1 MAGYSIRFGMRDGK
15 TETMKT
21 RVCIV
26 VSSPMTIQAF
36 LQDQLRAMSALYK
49 MSVVANAPDGAFLKK
64 LNIRARFMG
73 VALERKVC
81 LLGDL
86 QALNGLLLF
95 FLRER
100 FQIVH
105 SITPKAGLL
114 GMGAAFFARVPVR
127 VHTFTGQVWATKSG
141 VARAVL
147 RFLDKLI
154 AGFAT
159 HVLVD
164 SYSQRKFL
172 VENGVVSQEKS
183 CVLGN
188 GSISGVNT
196 LRFRPNPEVR
206 RTFREKNKIPDKD
219 TVFVYVGRLKRDKGI
234 PELLAAF
241 ETIVKTNSSMWLL
254 LVGPDEENLGSLFQA
269 SPAIT
274 KTIMVGHS
282 SSPELYLAAS
292 DIFVLPSHREGFGS
306 SVIEAAACG
315 IPAVASRIYG
325 LTDAVVDG
333 ETGMFYEAGDVAGLT
348 SVMLQLGLNTELRQ
362 RLGSNARERAL
373 QSFSMEKMT
382 AHVMSFYSS
391 IVSHRSVAS

>member
-1 MAGYSIRFGMRDGK
+1 MAGFFIRFGMQDGK

-21 RVCIV
+21 KACIV
-26 VSSPMTIQAF
+26 VSSPMTIEAF
-36 LQDQLRAMSALYK
+36 LQDQLRALNALCA

-64 LNIRARFMG
+64 LNICARFKG
-73 VALERKVC
+73 VPLERQVC
-81 LLGDL
+81 PLTDL
-86 QALNGLLLF
+86 YALYSLLLI

-100 FQIVH
+100 FQVVH

-114 GMGAAFFARVPVR
+114 GMGAAFFVRVPVR

-141 VARAVL
+141 AARALL

-164 SYSQRKFL
+164 SHSQRQFL
-172 VENGVVSQEKS
+172 VENGVVSQKKS
-183 CVLGN
+183 CVLGD

-196 LRFRPNPEVR
+196 LRFRPNPEAR
-206 RTFREKNKIPDKD
+206 RTFRKKNKIPDED
-219 TVFVYVGRLKRDKGI
+219 IVFVYVGRLKRDKGI

-241 ETIVKTNSSMWLL
+241 EKIAKTKSSMWLL
-254 LVGPDEENLGSLFQA
+254 LVGPDEENLGSLIQS

-274 KTIMVGHS
+274 KTIMVGHT

-306 SVIEAAACG
+306 SVIEAGACG

-325 LTDAVVDG
+325 LTDAVVHGRTGLLVTRG
-333 ETGMFYEAGDVAGLT
+333 EVG
-348 SVMLQLGLNTELRQ
+348 ELARAME
-362 RLGSNARERAL
+362 RLGKDRKLRLRMGRVAQRRAKVRFDQKKITEALL
-373 QSFSMEKMT
+373 Q
-382 AHVMSFYSS
+382 FYRK
-391 IVSHRSVAS
+391 ILPLH

>member
-1 MAGYSIRFGMRDGK
+1 
-15 TETMKT
+15 
-21 RVCIV
+21 
-26 VSSPMTIQAF
+26 MTIEAF
-36 LQDQLRAMSALYK
+36 LQDQIRAMNVLYET
-49 MSVVANAPDGAFLKK
+49 SVVANAPDGDFLKK
-64 LNIRARFMG
+64 LNIHVRFMG
-73 VALERKVC
+73 VPLKRQVC
-81 LLGDL
+81 LLADVH
-86 QALNGLLLF
+86 ALCSLLLI

-164 SYSQRKFL
+164 SCSQRKFL
-172 VENGVVSQEKS
+172 IENGVLSKQKS
-183 CVLGN
+183 CVLGD

-196 LRFRPNPEVR
+196 LRFRPNPEAR
-206 RTFREKNKIPDKD
+206 RKFREKYKIPDQD
-219 TVFVYVGRLKRDKGI
+219 MVFVYVGRLKRDKGI
-234 PELLAAF
+234 PELLTAF
-241 ETIVKTNSSMWLL
+241 EKIAKTNSSMWLL
-254 LVGPDEENLGSLFQA
+254 LVGPDEENLGSLIQA

-274 KTIMVGHS
+274 KTIMVGHT

-292 DIFVLPSHREGFGS
+292 DVIVLPSHREGFGS

-315 IPAVASRIYG
+315 IPAVTARIYG

-333 ETGMFYEAGDVAGLT
+333 KTGLFHEAGDVDGLI

-373 QSFSMEKMT
+373 QSFSMGKMT

-391 IVSHRSVAS
+391 IVSNRTVAS